1 MKKIF
6 NETLELAPFFFD
18 VFINENNKYSRNLTN
33 SQLRDLSKIFIHGRS
48 ETYFSKF
55 LEKNHSSLIKSYKR
69 IIQLSNLRTS
79 KSLQITSDAYI
90 VFKALHGNNIN
101 FIPLKGLQLIY
112 FYKKILHTDQ

>member
-48 ETYFSKF
+48 ET
-55 LEKNHSSLIKSYKR
+55 
-69 IIQLSNLRTS
+69 
-79 KSLQITSDAYI
+79 
-90 VFKALHGNNIN
+90 
-101 FIPLKGLQLIY
+101 
-112 FYKKILHTDQ
+112 

>member
-55 LEKNHSSLIKSYKR
+55 LEK
-69 IIQLSNLRTS
+69 II
-79 KSLQITSDAYI
+79 
-90 VFKALHGNNIN
+90 H
-101 FIPLKGLQLIY
+101 P
-112 FYKKILHTDQ
+112 